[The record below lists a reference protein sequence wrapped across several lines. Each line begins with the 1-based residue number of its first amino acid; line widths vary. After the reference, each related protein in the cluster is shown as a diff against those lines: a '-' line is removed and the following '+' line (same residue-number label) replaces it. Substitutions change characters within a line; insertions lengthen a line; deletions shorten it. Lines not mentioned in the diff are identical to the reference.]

1 MRKKSK
7 KKRRAVRRIR
17 LPSEDGATRINA
29 EGDGPV
35 SREAVIW
42 AFRLFIGCEPRSE
55 EDVAFHRQHLTLAS
69 LRLAFASTY
78 EFAEYLRLHKPV
90 SYCAPLFLLH
100 PVEHKVPWRFA
111 PPALSAPDSQL
122 CTNSQLTEEAFFH
135 WCNVMH
141 LEPQAHRKLWE
152 ACYILSVLHAKG
164 MLQGGRRGLGFGV
177 GGEALPAVFA
187 ARDISVT
194 ATDAPP
200 ELIAGHGWESTGQ
213 HASEL
218 AALNRPD
225 IIPLDR
231 LQQLVTFR
239 PVDMN
244 NIPDDLQ
251 DFDFCWSSCA
261 LEHLGSLEH
270 GMRFV
275 EASLRTLRPGG
286 WAVHTTEFNLSSN
299 DATFEAPT
307 LSIYRKRDIELLASR
322 LQGAGHEVLPLN
334 FHPGT
339 APMDEYIDLPPYE
352 KHPVRIQVA
361 QYAITSIGLAVR
373 KSSS

>member
-1 MRKKSK
+1 MS
-7 KKRRAVRRIR
+7 
-17 LPSEDGATRINA
+17 A
-29 EGDGPV
+29 EGDGLV

-42 AFRLFIGCEPRSE
+42 AFRMFIGREPGSE
-55 EDVAFHRQHLTLAS
+55 EEIAFHRQHPTLAS
-69 LRLAFASTY
+69 LRLAFASTG
-78 EFAEYLRLHKPV
+78 EFTEFQRLHKPV
-90 SYCAPLFLLH
+90 SYCAPLFLLQN
-100 PVEHKVPWRFA
+100 PIEHKIPWRFA
-111 PPALSAPDSQL
+111 PPTLSEPDSQL

-135 WCNVMH
+135 WCTAMH
-141 LEPQAHRKLWE
+141 LAPRAHRKVWE
-152 ACYILSVLHAKG
+152 FCYILAVLDAKG
-164 MLQGGRRGLGFGV
+164 VLQGGRRGLGFGV
-177 GGEALPAVFA
+177 GQEPLPAVFA
-187 ARDISVT
+187 ALDISIM

-200 ELIAGHGWESTGQ
+200 DVIAGHGWESTGQ

-218 AALNRPD
+218 AALNRPE
-225 IIPLDR
+225 IIPMDR

-251 DFDFCWSSCA
+251 GNDFCWSSCA

-270 GMRFV
+270 GLRFI

-299 DATFEAPT
+299 DETFEAPT

-322 LQGAGHEVLPLN
+322 LVDAGHEVLPLN

-352 KHPVRIQVA
+352 KHPVRLQVA
-361 QYAITSIGLAVR
+361 QYVTTSIGLAVR